1 MAGKSTGSG
10 RHDLTRVRVD
20 DGEEVQYWMM
30 AFSCSRQELLEAMRA
45 AGQVPAD
52 VEAYMADK
60 KASKDDSSFSW
71 H

>member
-10 RHDLTRVRVD
+10 RHDLTRVLVD

-30 AFSCSRQELLEAMRA
+30 AFSCSRQELQEAVKA
-45 AGQVPAD
+45 VGSVPAD
-52 VEAYMADK
+52 VEAHLADK
-60 KASKDDSSFSW
+60 KASKDDNSFSW

>member
-1 MAGKSTGSG
+1 MAGKSTHSG

-30 AFSCSRQELLEAMRA
+30 VFSCSRQELLHAVGA
-45 AGQVPAD
+45 VGSVPAV
-52 VEAYMADK
+52 VEAYLADK
-60 KASKDDSSFSW
+60 KASKDDNSFSW